1 MLNMD
6 KLPTL
11 FDRTLRKIL
20 SFKERDVLK
29 PGYIDGK
36 LLWGHASKHRT
47 RSGVKYNRL
56 IRLHFRFHTSL
67 RHIKD
72 IL

>member
-1 MLNMD
+1 MD

-11 FDRTLRKIL
+11 FDRTLRKFL
-20 SFKERDVLK
+20 AMKSPDVLK

-47 RSGVKYNRL
+47 RSGVAYNRL
-56 IRLHFRFHTSL
+56 IRLHFKFHKSP
-67 RHIKD
+67 RYIKD